1 MSVEELEGSQGRVL
15 AADSAR
21 RSMMKLR
28 KESKMRRG
36 GPWLAA
42 LSICAGL
49 SVPAWASPSRRIEVT
64 FPASLRAAAVTG
76 RLVVVISRKESPEP
90 RLLISPYGPPIF
102 GVDVDKL
109 RPGSV
114 AAIDENTPGYPLSS
128 LNDLPDGDYFIQAVL
143 NVYTQCRRSDG
154 RTIWV
159 HLDRSSGMPF
169 NASPGNLYSDIKKI
183 RLEPGVDLAVL
194 LTLNHVLFEIKLPAD
209 TEWLRHVWIQSPLLT
224 KFWGQPIFF
233 GATVLLPK
241 GYKSHPKTLYPAV
254 YVFEHGVPFGFT
266 PDPKSQEGA
275 EAGARSAGLETG
287 YEFFESWNSDGFPRF
302 VAVTFHQPTPFFPSS
317 YSVNSANCGPY
328 GDALL
333 KELIPYLE
341 KKFRLIP
348 KPYARLVEGASTGGW
363 EALSLQLRN
372 PDTFGG
378 AWVFNPD
385 PIDFR
390 RYQLVNIY
398 EDENA
403 FTFPAYEWRTAE
415 RPFRRTT
422 EGQVLD
428 TVRSMSLFEDV
439 LGSRGRSGYQLMGWE
454 AVYGPVGPDGYPK
467 PLWDKRTGKIDRAV
481 ADSMREQGFDLRE
494 YAGRNWAT
502 LEPKLKGKLNF
513 FAGEMDNFYLNLAV
527 YLFEDFLRST
537 EPAGFAVRFE
547 YGRPK
552 KGHNWHPSTWAEM
565 LRDMADHIT
574 NQAPPG
580 ENTTAWK
587 Y

>member
-1 MSVEELEGSQGRVL
+1 
-15 AADSAR
+15 
-21 RSMMKLR
+21 MMKKL
-28 KESKMRRG
+28 KNLCAA
-36 GPWLAA
+36 WLAA
-42 LSICAGL
+42 LLILASAAL
-49 SVPAWASPSRRIEVT
+49 PAAAAAARRFEVT
-64 FPASLRAAAVTG
+64 FPASLRREAVTG
-76 RLVVVISRKESPEP
+76 RLIVVVTRKDSPEP
-90 RLLISPYGPPIF
+90 RLTISPYGPPIF
-102 GVDVDKL
+102 GADVEGL
-109 RPGSV
+109 RPGST
-114 AAIDENTPGYPLSS
+114 ATIDETSLGYPLAS
-128 LNDLPDGDYFIQAVL
+128 LNDLPAGDYVAQAVL

-159 HLDRSSGMPF
+159 HLDRSTGASF
-169 NASPGNLYSDIKKI
+169 NRAPGNMYSDPQKI
-183 RLEPGVDLAVL
+183 RLEPEADSVVK
-194 LTLNHVLFEIKLPAD
+194 LTLSHALPEVKLPSD
-209 TEWLRHVWIQSPLLT
+209 TEWLRHVWIRSQLLT
-224 KFWGQPIFF
+224 KFWGQPIYF

-241 GYKSHPKTLYPAV
+241 GYKTHSKISYPAV
-254 YVFEHGVPFGFT
+254 YAFEHGVPFGFN
-266 PDPKSQEGA
+266 PDPKSHERA

-287 YEFFESWNSDGFPRF
+287 HEFYQSWVSEGFPRF
-302 VAVTFHQPTPFFPSS
+302 IAVTFHQPTPFFPSS

-341 KKFRLIP
+341 KKFRIIP

-363 EALSLQLRN
+363 EALSLQLRH

-378 AWVFNPD
+378 AWVYNPD

-403 FTFPAYEWRTAE
+403 FTFPAYEWRPAE

-422 EGQVLD
+422 EGQTVD
-428 TVRSMSLFEDV
+428 TVRSMSLFEEV

-454 AVYGPVGPDGYPK
+454 AVYGPVGPDGYPT
-467 PLWDKRTGKIDRAV
+467 PLWDKKTGKIDRVV
-481 ADSMREQGFDLRE
+481 AEYMRENGFDLRE
-494 YAGRNWAT
+494 YASRNWAT
-502 LEPKLKGKLNF
+502 LGPKLEGKLNF

-537 EPAGFAVRFE
+537 STPEYPIRFE

-552 KGHNWHPSTWAEM
+552 KGHNWHAFTWAQM
-565 LRDMADHIT
+565 LREMAEHIT
-574 NQAPPG
+574 KQAPAG
-580 ENTTAWK
+580 EDTSAWK